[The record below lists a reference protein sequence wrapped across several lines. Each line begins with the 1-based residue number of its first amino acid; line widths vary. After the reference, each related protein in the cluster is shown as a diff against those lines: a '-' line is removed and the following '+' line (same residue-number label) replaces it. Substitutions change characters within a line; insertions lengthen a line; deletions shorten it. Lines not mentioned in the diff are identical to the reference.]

1 MASAPLSKAEWRAEA
16 KIRRASNL
24 PRRNELDSA
33 LCENLRD
40 WLLEEGPSG
49 TLRWVVSYR
58 AFHDE
63 PNLAGLVAD
72 PLVAE
77 AGVRFAITRT
87 PEVGHALTIHPST
100 SVLER
105 HPYGYDQP
113 VADAQQIDDDQ
124 IAVVLVPGLGFDRFG
139 NRLGFGAGYYDRFLE
154 RLNCD
159 VRVGIADAIMDTR
172 LPTVSHDVA
181 MTLIATPHDGVQ
193 PVTLD
198 TRRVSGDVPE

>member
-1 MASAPLSKAEWRAEA
+1 M
-16 KIRRASNL
+16 RRAANL
-24 PRRNELDSA
+24 PLRAKLDHA
-33 LCENLRD
+33 LCEKIGNWLLRD
-40 WLLEEGPSG
+40 APSG

-58 AFHDE
+58 ALHDE
-63 PNLAGLVAD
+63 PNLAALVAD

-77 AGVRFAITRT
+77 AGVRFAMTRT
-87 PEVGHALTIHPST
+87 PDVGHALTIHPST
-100 SVLER
+100 SALER

-113 VADAQQIDDDQ
+113 IAGAQQIDDDR
-124 IAVVLVPGLGFDRFG
+124 IAAVLVPGLGFDRFG

-172 LPTVSHDVA
+172 LPTDSHDIA

-193 PVTLD
+193 PVAPD
-198 TRRVSGDVPE
+198 TRRVSSDPPQ